1 MIPYDSDNIFTKIL
15 NDELPCH
22 KVFEDDQTLVF
33 MDIMPQSPG
42 HCLVVPKR
50 GSRNLFDADEAT
62 LAHVMAVTKQVA
74 AAAMTAFE
82 ADGIEVKQ
90 YNEAPAG
97 QTVFHLHVH
106 VVPRYLDRSPASHAG
121 DTADHAELARQAARL
136 ADAMTFNQKD

>member
-15 NDELPCH
+15 NNELPCH

-106 VVPRYLDRSPASHAG
+106 VIPRYLDRPLSSHAG
-121 DTADHAELARQAARL
+121 NTADHAELARQAAQL
-136 ADAMTFNQKD
+136 AAALTAN

>member
-62 LAHVMAVTKQVA
+62 LSHVMAITKQVA
-74 AAAMTAFE
+74 TAAMKAFN

-106 VVPRYLDRSPASHAG
+106 IIPRYLDQPLTSHAG
-121 DTADHAELARQAARL
+121 GTADHAELARQAAQL
-136 ADAMTFNQKD
+136 TAALTAN